1 MPPKEEKEKVP
12 PGMEGCPVPVA
23 KVDEGKLLRLNDSDC
38 RSPRFF
44 KACQKL

>member
-23 KVDEGKLLRLNDSDC
+23 KVDEGKLLNDSDC